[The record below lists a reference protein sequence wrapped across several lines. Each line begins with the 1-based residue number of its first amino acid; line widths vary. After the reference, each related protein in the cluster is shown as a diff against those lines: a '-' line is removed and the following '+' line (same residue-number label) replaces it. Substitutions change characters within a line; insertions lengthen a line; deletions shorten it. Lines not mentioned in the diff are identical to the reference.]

1 MKISLIAALAENRVI
16 GRDNR
21 LPWRLPDD
29 MKRFR
34 QRTTGHCVVMGRL
47 TFESLERPLPKR
59 TNIVLSS
66 QPGWKAQGVHVAKDL
81 LAAVSLARETGEE
94 NLFVIGGE
102 AVFASFLESA
112 NELLL
117 TRVAAELDGDAYFP
131 AFDESNQ
138 APSPWR
144 LIEQIPHP
152 EDERHAHA
160 FCFQDWHR
168 TDSGG

>member
-34 QRTTGHCVVMGRL
+34 QRTTGHCVVMGRR

-59 TNIVLSS
+59 TNIVLSTQS
-66 QPGWKAQGVHVAKDL
+66 GWKAQGVHVAQNL
-81 LAAVSLARETGEE
+81 SAAVALASEAGEE
-94 NLFVIGGE
+94 NLFVLGGE
-102 AVFASFLESA
+102 AVFAAFLENA
-112 NELLL
+112 DELLL
-117 TRVAAELDGDAYFP
+117 TRVAAKLDGDAYFP
-131 AFDESNQ
+131 AFDESNR

-144 LIEQIPHP
+144 LVEEIPHTQ
-152 EDERHAHA
+152 DERHAHA
-160 FCFQDWHR
+160 FRFQDWHR